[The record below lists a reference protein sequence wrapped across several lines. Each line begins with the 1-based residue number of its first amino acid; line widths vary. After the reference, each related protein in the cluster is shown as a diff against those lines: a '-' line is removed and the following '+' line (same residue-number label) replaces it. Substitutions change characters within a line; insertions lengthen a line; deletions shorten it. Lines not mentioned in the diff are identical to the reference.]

1 VILRGRVARQFASLW
16 LLPLVLAGIVA
27 IVHPR
32 RPQWSVPV
40 AGDEITVEQA
50 LRAVR
55 VLWIDARSEADYRRG
70 HIPSAVLLNEDSWEK
85 LLPAVLS
92 AWQPDDLV
100 IVYCDSGRCDASR
113 QVAQRLTREAG
124 IDGVKVLKGGW
135 QAWSGRP
142 QSAK

>member
-1 VILRGRVARQFASLW
+1 
-16 LLPLVLAGIVA
+16 
-27 IVHPR
+27 
-32 RPQWSVPV
+32 V

-55 VLWIDARSEADYRRG
+55 VLWIDARSEADYGRG
-70 HIPSAVLLNEDSWEK
+70 HIPGAVLLNEDSWEK

-100 IVYCDSGRCDASR
+100 IVYCDSGRCDASHK
-113 QVAQRLTREAG
+113 VAQRLTREAG

-142 QSAK
+142 QSAE